1 MMSPDF
7 QGIGSRKQRLV
18 SLGGKTVTL
27 IIGARCRDGI
37 VLAAD
42 RRRLA
47 RYEKGPETRKLFKL
61 ACGVALA
68 GAGDDAVLNEARVFI
83 ERRVDEFRS
92 QSPNVKLF
100 DVVEITCSVVNELVG
115 YYRDKVE
122 EPFGYVLAGL
132 ENLTGGSAKLYTI
145 FGAGFSEVPWA
156 CLGSG
161 SSYARPLV
169 ELLLAQGDLSTKE
182 SARAVPTLF
191 TLVSNVQTTVGG
203 GVDICIINDEQG
215 IGEITHEEEV
225 ALGAFRTAIISALNI
240 KPR

>member
-1 MMSPDF
+1 M
-7 QGIGSRKQRLV
+7 
-18 SLGGKTVTL
+18 TL

-47 RYEKGPETRKLFKL
+47 RYEKGPETNKLFKL
-61 ACGVALA
+61 GCGVVLA

-83 ERRVDEFRS
+83 ERRIEEAAR
-92 QSPNVKLF
+92 QSTEIRLF
-100 DVVEITCSVVNELVG
+100 DVVGIAASVVNELVG
-115 YYRDKVE
+115 LYRDKVE
-122 EPFGYVLAGL
+122 EPFGYTLAGL

-169 ELLLAQGDLSTKE
+169 ELLLAQGNLSTKE
-182 SARAVPTLF
+182 SARAMPTLF

-225 ALGAFRTAIISALNI
+225 ALDVFRTAIISALNI

>member
-1 MMSPDF
+1 M
-7 QGIGSRKQRLV
+7 
-18 SLGGKTVTL
+18 TL
-27 IIGARCRDGI
+27 IVGARCCDGI
-37 VLAAD
+37 ILAAD

-47 RYEKGPETRKLFKL
+47 KYEKGPETNKVFKL
-61 ACGVALA
+61 SCNVALA

-83 ERRVDEFRS
+83 ERRVEEFQS
-92 QSPNVKLF
+92 QSSNMKLF

-225 ALGAFRTAIISALNI
+225 ALGAFRTAIISAFNI

>member
-1 MMSPDF
+1 M
-7 QGIGSRKQRLV
+7 
-18 SLGGKTVTL
+18 TL
-27 IIGARCRDGI
+27 IVGARCHDGI
-37 VLAAD
+37 ILAAD

-47 RYEKGPETRKLFKL
+47 KYEKGPETTKVFKL
-61 ACGVALA
+61 SCNVALA
-68 GAGDDAVLNEARVFI
+68 GAGDDAVLNEARVFV
-83 ERRVDEFRS
+83 ERRLEEFQS
-92 QSPNVKLF
+92 QSSNMKLF
-100 DVVEITCSVVNELVG
+100 DVVEITCSVVNELG
-115 YYRDKVE
+115 SYYRDKVE

-145 FGAGFSEVPWA
+145 FGAGFSEVPWV

-169 ELLLAQGDLSTKE
+169 DLLLAQGDLLTKE
-182 SARAVPTLF
+182 SARVMPTLF

-203 GVDICIINDEQG
+203 DVDICIINDEQG

-225 ALGAFRTAIISALNI
+225 ALGAFRTAILSALNI